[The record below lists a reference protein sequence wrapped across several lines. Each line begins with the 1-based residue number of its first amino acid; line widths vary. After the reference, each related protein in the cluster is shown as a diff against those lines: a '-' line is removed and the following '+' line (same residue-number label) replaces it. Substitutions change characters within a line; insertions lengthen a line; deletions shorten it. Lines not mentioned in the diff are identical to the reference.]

1 MSKLYRESPV
11 VFRIRPDDEISE
23 TCIHLEEFMS
33 SAARNSKNALKV
45 IDRMNGSGKT
55 KDTDL
60 LTALKKYVEDTCEAI
75 KKVDSTLKDNNSGLQ
90 SLLIEIPNETSED
103 EVSWRSLVARRD
115 VIAHG
120 LLTVDDD
127 RVYME
132 AVRDFDLLHQL
143 LKRVY
148 FVPVKTNWATDR
160 GFPIDLKADVWRS
173 LVPTAEGRNP
183 RLGESLIFIAEDR
196 IEGFIAFRIGRTED
210 DRILMSS
217 SKAPLKIPLSI
228 SYLQN
233 EPA

>member
-103 EVSWRSLVARRD
+103 EVSWRSLVTRRD

-132 AVRDFDLLHQL
+132 AVRDFDWSC
-143 LKRVY
+143 
-148 FVPVKTNWATDR
+148 P
-160 GFPIDLKADVWRS
+160 DLVDSQWFDMLNARS
-173 LVPTAEGRNP
+173 IP
-183 RLGESLIFIAEDR
+183 
-196 IEGFIAFRIGRTED
+196 
-210 DRILMSS
+210 
-217 SKAPLKIPLSI
+217 PLKGNWGIVVDGGVATVGVVPALDVLEDGHASLSMGLEGPAI
-228 SYLQN
+228 QEFTLQRG
-233 EPA
+233 EEALA